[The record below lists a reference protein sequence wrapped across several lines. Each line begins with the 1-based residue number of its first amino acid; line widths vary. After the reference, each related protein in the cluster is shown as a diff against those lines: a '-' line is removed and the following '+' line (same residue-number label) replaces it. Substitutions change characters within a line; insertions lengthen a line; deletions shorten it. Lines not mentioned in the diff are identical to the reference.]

1 MDASALDADVLAH
14 VLHAAAEATAPASLQ
29 PTPPFCVLIAGS
41 GGDERKEL
49 RTLLEADARFS
60 PCTEA
65 SDAPAAIALA
75 LRRQLNLCLID
86 TDIPGSGI
94 RASREITSRLPATK
108 VLLRTRSHDDR
119 ELIAGLE
126 AGACGY
132 LATDTD
138 PSRLPEVLARA
149 IGGEAVIPRALMS
162 RVIQG
167 FHATL
172 PRRRV
177 PALADGDIA
186 LTSREWEV
194 FDLLCQGRSSAEIAD
209 ELVVSKA
216 TVRSHVSSI
225 VHKLGVSDRAAAIA
239 LCGRLRGLD

>member
-1 MDASALDADVLAH
+1 M
-14 VLHAAAEATAPASLQ
+14 
-29 PTPPFCVLIAGS
+29 
-41 GGDERKEL
+41 
-49 RTLLEADARFS
+49 
-60 PCTEA
+60 
-65 SDAPAAIALA
+65 
-75 LRRQLNLCLID
+75 
-86 TDIPGSGI
+86 
-94 RASREITSRLPATK
+94 
-108 VLLRTRSHDDR
+108 LLRTRSHDDR

-177 PALADGDIA
+177 QAVSDDIA

-194 FDLLCQGRSSAEIAD
+194 FDLLCQGSSSAEIAD

-239 LCGRLRGLD
+239 LCGRLRNAG